1 MVPDP
6 PRSEQ
11 GLPAGFV
18 SRLVAMTIDLVILVT
33 IATIVTAVASFLGNA
48 FAVRELTRTLL
59 ALFAAGFALVLN
71 LGYFVGLT
79 VAGGQT
85 IGKRIMG
92 LRIVRT
98 DGSRV
103 KFWPSC
109 KRYLGYILSIPL
121 FWGYLMVLID
131 PRRQAFQDK
140 LADTFVIY
148 FMPAEGEL
156 GPLEIHFRAIV
167 IRRRARLARERAA
180 QLSQPSQPANPNS

>member
-1 MVPDP
+1 
-6 PRSEQ
+6 
-11 GLPAGFV
+11 
-18 SRLVAMTIDLVILVT
+18 MTIDLFILVA
-33 IATIVTAVASFLGNA
+33 IATIVTAVASFLGNT
-48 FAVRELTRTLL
+48 FGVRQATKALL
-59 ALFAAGFALVLN
+59 ALFAAGFAVALN
-71 LGYFVGLT
+71 IVYFVGLT

-103 KFWPSC
+103 KFVPSC

-140 LADTFVIY
+140 LANTFVIY
-148 FMPAEGEL
+148 FMPGKGEL
-156 GPLEIHFRAIV
+156 GPLEMHFRALV
-167 IRRRARLARERAA
+167 IRRRARLARERATMVSILSA
-180 QLSQPSQPANPNS
+180 RQPQLLSEGCQGESRALQQNRDHND

>member
-1 MVPDP
+1 VVPDP
-6 PRSEQ
+6 PPSEQ

-18 SRLVAMTIDLVILVT
+18 SRLIAMTIDLVLLVT
-33 IATIVTAVASFLGNA
+33 MATTVTVVTGFLGSTFSVGEA
-48 FAVRELTRTLL
+48 TRILLVLLATGFAVLL
-59 ALFAAGFALVLN
+59 NV
-71 LGYFVGLT
+71 GYFVSLT
-79 VAGGQT
+79 IAGGQT

-92 LRIVRT
+92 LRVVRT

-103 KFWPSC
+103 TLWPSC
-109 KRYLGYILSIPL
+109 KRYLGYIVSIPL
-121 FWGYLMVLID
+121 FWGYLIVLID

-148 FMPAEGEL
+148 YMPDEGQP
-156 GPLEIHFRAIV
+156 GPLEIHFRALV

>member
-1 MVPDP
+1 VVPDP
-6 PRSEQ
+6 PSSEQ

-18 SRLVAMTIDLVILVT
+18 SRLVAMTIDLVILVS
-33 IATIVTAVASFLGNA
+33 IATIVTAIGSFLGNTFGA
-48 FAVRELTRTLL
+48 RQVTKALL
-59 ALFAAGFALVLN
+59 ALFAAGFAVALN
-71 LGYFVGLT
+71 IGYFVGLT

-98 DGSRV
+98 DGSHV
-103 KFWPSC
+103 KFVPSC
-109 KRYLGYILSIPL
+109 KRYLGYIFSIPL

-148 FMPAEGEL
+148 FMPGEGEL
-156 GPLEIHFRAIV
+156 GPLETHFRALV

-180 QLSQPSQPANPNS
+180 QFSQSSQPGNPSS